1 MYIKDTTGGVVNHEI
16 TIAPQ
21 ETYGSFVEQ
30 QTFNNVIGI
39 GELETDDKQVK
50 GAINELYNR
59 TLNIDGEDKK
69 ILDTEL
75 YCNTSLPT
83 DRGRNYI
90 PLWQNNSGKM
100 QWVPYTTGSEQSGPM
115 IKNSYYV
122 PSGYAVSY
130 ALPTLNDRHDYT
142 ELDKFYSFTTK
153 ANDVYK
159 YPMANSQ
166 GMPAWVDS
174 ETFIGTLLDGIEEKL
189 REKWFPIGTYVMGDN
204 LTSEEVVKQLYG
216 GTTWT
221 KITGAVYGVG
231 DQITSVTTVSEQL
244 PNIYGQFGGARVGVS
259 DRHTATGPFTSQR
272 QEEYAE
278 GGSSGLSYGGTK
290 YTFNANRANSTYKD
304 GGHVFA
310 QGRSTWIWKRTA

>member
-83 DRGRNYI
+83 DRSRNYI
-90 PLWQNNSGKM
+90 PLWQNNSGRM
-100 QWVPYTTGSEQSGPM
+100 QWVPYTTGSEQSRPM

-153 ANDVYK
+153 ANDIYK
-159 YPMANSQ
+159 YPAADSN

-174 ETFIGTLLDGIEEKL
+174 ETFFGTLLDGIEEKL

-204 LTSEEVVKQLYG
+204 LISEAVVKQIYG

-231 DQITSVTTVSEQL
+231 DQITSITTVSEQL
-244 PNIYGQFGGARVGVS
+244 PNIKGSVGSNARNGEWNTLVYSGAF
-259 DRHTATGPFTSQR
+259 TAHQ
-272 QEEYAE
+272 
-278 GGSSGLSYGGTK
+278 GSSGGGGYDGGIK
-290 YTFNANRANSTYKD
+290 SIIYDFDASKSSSTYTN
-304 GGHVFA
+304 GGHLFA
-310 QGRSTWIWKRTA
+310 KGRSTWIWMRTA